1 MDLYGFDEMI
11 MENYRNTAMK
21 LFYILAEMNTQIN
34 VSKCGYCALPVK
46 VILPLLY
53 QTIFSPLFWAN
64 FFLWEFD
71 VTVEFCYLMGS
82 PVSYR
87 SICQPKM

>member
-21 LFYILAEMNTQIN
+21 LFYILAEMNTRIN
-34 VSKCGYCALPVK
+34 VSICGYCALPVK

-53 QTIFSPLFWAN
+53 QTILSPLF
-64 FFLWEFD
+64 
-71 VTVEFCYLMGS
+71 
-82 PVSYR
+82 
-87 SICQPKM
+87 